1 MIDKSLLEI
10 LVCPK
15 CKEPLKYDEKENV
28 LICWKC
34 KLKFKIKG
42 GIPDMLIEDAVKIS
56 NKN

>member
-15 CKEPLKYDEKENV
+15 CKGSLKYDEKEGV

-34 KLKFKIKG
+34 KLKFKIKDR
-42 GIPDMLIEDAVKIS
+42 IPDMLIEDAVKIS
-56 NKN
+56 NKK